1 MENSWHPFSSTPRY
15 LLRSLSTA
23 PNPLSASPPPLITR
37 STFLRFTSLHPLY
50 TQFPFAPLSRV
61 RHPDCHSR
69 LCTIMKKTL
78 SNFTEIFLTLRFHFH
93 PLNHFPQPFKKKLQ
107 NSASSNLNFFY
118 LVLNIKIKFSYF
130 IYGNTTKLQK
140 KFKDNFQFFA
150 LLVSNIK
157 IVFSVYF
164 IYRWLKK
171 RTQFFKTDFNFF
183 IALVLDLEI
192 EFFFYLFYL

>member
-140 KFKDNFQFFA
+140 NFKDNFQFFCPTRIEYQ
-150 LLVSNIK
+150 NC
-157 IVFSVYF
+157 
-164 IYRWLKK
+164 
-171 RTQFFKTDFNFF
+171 FFG
-183 IALVLDLEI
+183 
-192 EFFFYLFYL
+192 LFYLSLTKKKGHNFSRPILIFLSHLY